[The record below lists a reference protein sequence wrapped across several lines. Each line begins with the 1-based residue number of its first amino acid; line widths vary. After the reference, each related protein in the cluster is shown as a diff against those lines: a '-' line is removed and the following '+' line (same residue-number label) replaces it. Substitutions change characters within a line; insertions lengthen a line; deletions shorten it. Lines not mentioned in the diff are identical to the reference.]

1 MPPRSRA
8 TGTSPEFYTSPTVG
22 ELVALGLEQLA
33 DPQPPAQNGDDPHEH
48 AAPVLTPTER
58 ALRSMYARAA
68 NELREHH
75 ANGPDEP

>member
-1 MPPRSRA
+1 MPPRSRTT
-8 TGTSPEFYTSPTVG
+8 TGAAPEFYTSPTVG

-33 DPQPPAQNGDDPHEH
+33 DPQPPAHNGDGLEH

-68 NELREHH
+68 SELREHH